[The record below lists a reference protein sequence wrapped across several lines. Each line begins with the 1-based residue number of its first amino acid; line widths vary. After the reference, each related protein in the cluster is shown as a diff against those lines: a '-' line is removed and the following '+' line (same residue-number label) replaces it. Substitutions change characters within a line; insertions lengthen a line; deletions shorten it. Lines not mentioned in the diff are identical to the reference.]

1 LTNFIFNFYFLGG
14 FMEGDKIVFVA
25 HLAKHSKRQLAILI
39 PANIKPILEEHYRKR
54 TKFKVTLEPLKS

>member
-1 LTNFIFNFYFLGG
+1 
-14 FMEGDKIVFVA
+14 MEGDKIVFVA